1 MADISIPNGALINGS
16 SSGNVANSIAT
27 ATIAAPPNGT
37 NYITAFGLTGAG
49 ATASTV
55 VVATLTGVVGGPF
68 SYVIC
73 VPAGAQLPVQGIFR
87 EFPIPIAGLPGSA
100 VTFSCPALG
109 AGNTN
114 CAVNLQGFR
123 L

>member
-1 MADISIPNGALINGS
+1 MADISIPNGALILGS
-16 SSGNVANSIAT
+16 SSGNVANAT
-27 ATIAAPPNGT
+27 ATATLSTPVNGT
-37 NYITAFGLTGAG
+37 NYVSAFGLTAAG
-49 ATASTV
+49 ATAAGV

-68 SYVIC
+68 SYIIC
-73 VPAGAQLPVQGIFR
+73 VPAGAQSHVQGIFR
-87 EFPIPIAGLPGSA
+87 EFPIPIAGLPGQSI
-100 VTFSCPALG
+100 VFSCPALG